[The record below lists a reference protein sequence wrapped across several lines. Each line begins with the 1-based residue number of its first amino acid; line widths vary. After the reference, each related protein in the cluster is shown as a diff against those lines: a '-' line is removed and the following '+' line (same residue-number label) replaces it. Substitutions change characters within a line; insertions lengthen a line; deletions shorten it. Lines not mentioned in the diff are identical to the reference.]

1 MRSRAVGVLEAR
13 AETPTQ
19 TTLALDWSPEAAP
32 GQFVMVW
39 LPGVDE
45 VPMGFSRLRPRAAI
59 TVQALG
65 EATEALR
72 ALVPGARL
80 GVRGPLGHGFTMARK
95 GEVCLLVGGGN
106 GMAPLAALAEDLV
119 AAGAEVHV
127 AIGARTEQELLF
139 ERRARSAGCARVEV
153 ATDDGT
159 KGLHGFASVLAEG
172 MMETSEPDRVYT
184 CGPEPM
190 MRKVADACWKRGVPF
205 EASLERY
212 MKCGIGVCD
221 SCALGPF
228 LVCRDGPV
236 LDGDRLRCVEDFGVF
251 RRGPSGL
258 REPFG
263 GPKARPVAKG
273 R

>member
-1 MRSRAVGVLEAR
+1 MRSRATRVLEAR

-19 TTLALDWSPEAAP
+19 TTLVLDWSPEAAP
-32 GQFVMVW
+32 GQFIMVW

-45 VPMGFSRLRPRAAI
+45 VPMGFSQLRPGAAI
-59 TVQALG
+59 TVQGLG

-72 ALVPGARL
+72 ALGPGSRV

-95 GEVCLLVGGGN
+95 GERCLLVGGGN
-106 GMAPLAALAEDLV
+106 GTAPLAALAEELV
-119 AAGAEVHV
+119 ALGAEVHV
-127 AIGARTEQELLF
+127 AIGARTATELLF
-139 ERRARSAGCARVEV
+139 EQRVRTAGCARVEV

-159 KGLHGFASVLAEG
+159 KGLHGFASALAETMLATG
-172 MMETSEPDRVYT
+172 APDRVYT

-190 MRKVADACWKRGVPF
+190 MRRVAEGCWRAGVPF

-221 SCALGPF
+221 ACACGPF
-228 LVCRDGPV
+228 LICRDGPV
-236 LDGDRLRCVEDFGVF
+236 IDGDRLRRAEDFGAF

-263 GPKARPVAKG
+263 GARARP
-273 R
+273 RP

>member
-1 MRSRAVGVLEAR
+1 MRPIAVRVLEAR

-19 TTLALDWSPEAAP
+19 TTLVLDWSPEATP

-39 LPGVDE
+39 NPGVDE
-45 VPMGFSRLRPRAAI
+45 VPMGFSQLRPRAAI
-59 TVQALG
+59 TVQGLG
-65 EATEALR
+65 EATAALR
-72 ALVPGARL
+72 ALGPGARL

-106 GMAPLAALAEDLV
+106 GMAPLAALAEELIARD
-119 AAGAEVHV
+119 AEVHV
-127 AIGARTEQELLF
+127 AIGARTERELLF
-139 ERRARSAGCARVEV
+139 EARARSAGCARVEV

-159 KGLHGFASVLAEG
+159 KGLHGFASVLARG
-172 MMETSEPDRVYT
+172 MMEASAPDRVYT

-190 MRKVADACWKRGVPF
+190 MRKVADDCWRTGVPF

-221 SCALGPF
+221 ACAFGPF

-236 LDGDRLRCVEDFGVF
+236 LDGDRLRGVEDFGAF

-263 GPKARPVAKG
+263 GAKARLPP
-273 R
+273 

>member
-1 MRSRAVGVLEAR
+1 MRSRAVRVIEVM

-19 TTLALDWSPEAAP
+19 TTLVLDWSPDATP

-45 VPMGFSRLRPRAAI
+45 VPMGFSRLHPRAAI
-59 TVQALG
+59 TVQGLG
-65 EATEALR
+65 VATEALR
-72 ALVPGARL
+72 ALGPGAMV
-80 GVRGPLGHGFTMARK
+80 GARGPLGHGFTLARK
-95 GEVCLLVGGGN
+95 GERCLLVGGGN

-119 AAGAEVHV
+119 AAGVEVHV
-127 AIGARTEQELLF
+127 AIGARTSRELLF
-139 ERRARSAGCARVEV
+139 EGRARAAGCARVEV

-159 KGLHGFASVLAEG
+159 KGFHGFASALAEG
-172 MMETSEPDRVYT
+172 MMGGTDPDRVYT

-190 MRKVADACWKRGVPF
+190 MRKVADACWRIGVPF

-221 SCALGPF
+221 ACACGQF

-236 LDGDRLRCVEDFGVF
+236 LDGERLRGVEDFGAF

-263 GPKARPVAKG
+263 GAKARP
-273 R
+273 RP